1 MVEIPLVTEGALLAL
16 PHDVVVDI
24 ALKLQ
29 QISLQQDD
37 QIQLLNRLVSVQ
49 KDTISILS
57 GGRFDD

>member
-1 MVEIPLVTEGALLAL
+1 MVEIPLVTEDVLSAL

-49 KDTISILS
+49 KDTISIL
-57 GGRFDD
+57 